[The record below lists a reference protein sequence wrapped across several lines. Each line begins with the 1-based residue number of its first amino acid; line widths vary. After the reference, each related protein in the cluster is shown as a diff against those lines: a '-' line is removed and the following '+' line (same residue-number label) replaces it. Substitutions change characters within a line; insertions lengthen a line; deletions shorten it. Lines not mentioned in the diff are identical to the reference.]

1 VLKRLTSEV
10 AGRPRSRTDRSP
22 VHFRTLIAT
31 GDFRVI
37 RFVATRPPC
46 ELAHFATAA
55 VRQRT
60 GLCRRGA
67 WGWCARTVAGCLVLA
82 SCGTLAAQLPSPA
95 PWHLQTAMEP
105 PGEIGQLQ
113 LHRQPA
119 LRGYYQPVQVTAPA
133 GVMVSL
139 ASEGGFGGLPPTGP
153 LRAALLVGQPY
164 RLQVSGLRGYE
175 EQFLYPSIELIDRL
189 YPPPGR
195 GHHFPIP
202 VALEEEDLRA
212 ALDGQ
217 MITRVIYVED
227 PRLGPTEEYLPGV
240 QRVLD
245 AQPGEDP
252 LALADR
258 LGKPVA
264 VLRIGSRTPVGAE
277 SWLPPEFLFGSP
289 QWLPISS
296 VYQPGAAIEGEL
308 MPGGEVF
315 EQSLW
320 EPAPQR
326 RPQPVFEPTEAAWPS
341 RPIAPAANR
350 GELRG

>member
-1 VLKRLTSEV
+1 MSGML
-10 AGRPRSRTDRSP
+10 
-22 VHFRTLIAT
+22 
-31 GDFRVI
+31 
-37 RFVATRPPC
+37 
-46 ELAHFATAA
+46 
-55 VRQRT
+55 Q
-60 GLCRRGA
+60 
-67 WGWCARTVAGCLVLA
+67 
-82 SCGTLAAQLPSPA
+82 AQLPSPA
-95 PWHLQTAMEP
+95 PWHLQTASEP

-113 LHRQPA
+113 LQRQPA
-119 LRGYYQPVQVTAPA
+119 LRGYFQPVQVVAPA

-139 ASEGGFGGLPPTGP
+139 AGDGRFDALPPDGP

-164 RLQVSGLRGYE
+164 RMQVSGLRGYE

-202 VALEEEDLRA
+202 VVLEEEDLRA

-227 PRLGPTEEYLPGV
+227 PRLGPTDEYLPAV

-264 VLRIGSRTPVGAE
+264 VLRIGSRTPVGSE
-277 SWLPPEFLFGSP
+277 SWFSAEFLFGSP
-289 QWLPISS
+289 QWLPISP
-296 VYQPGAAIEGEL
+296 VYQPGAALPGEG
-308 MPGGEVF
+308 PANGERFVPPR
-315 EQSLW
+315 L
-320 EPAPQR
+320 EP
-326 RPQPVFEPTEAAWPS
+326 VEAAVPT
-341 RPIAPAANR
+341 RRIERAANR